1 LITGLQIQD
10 KKIESNDRG
19 NHQILQ
25 TAAYVLLQQSI
36 GENLLISPALRID
49 HTENS
54 GTELIPQLNL
64 SYKTGIVQ
72 WRGSIGKT
80 IRQADFTEGYNNYN
94 KTLVTSGSIGN
105 PNLEAERS
113 LSYEAGADIYLK
125 SNWRIASTLFQRD
138 QQKVIDWTPTAYNEM
153 PRKTNLSP
161 TGTYALA
168 SNIAK
173 VKTAGFETDIQ
184 YQQQWSKGRK
194 IMASMGFVWLDSKI
208 SEGTPSFYLS
218 SHAKLLTNAS
228 MIYTGRFILLSA
240 NAIYKI
246 RNAAQSAAIN
256 ADLSENYFVMNFRAQ
271 AFILKHK
278 AGVYLEANNM
288 FDCSYSDLLGAP
300 MPGRWIVAGL
310 NFSL

>member
-1 LITGLQIQD
+1 
-10 KKIESNDRG
+10 
-19 NHQILQ
+19 
-25 TAAYVLLQQSI
+25 
-36 GENLLISPALRID
+36 LISPALRID

-54 GTELIPQLNL
+54 RTELIPQLNL

-113 LSYEAGADIYLK
+113 LSYEAGADIYIK

-138 QQKVIDWTPTAYNEM
+138 QQKVIDWTPTAYNDM

-218 SHAKLLTNAS
+218 SHAKP
-228 MIYTGRFILLSA
+228 MHQWY
-240 NAIYKI
+240 I
-246 RNAAQSAAIN
+246 RVDS
-256 ADLSENYFVMNFRAQ
+256 F
-271 AFILKHK
+271 
-278 AGVYLEANNM
+278 
-288 FDCSYSDLLGAP
+288 C
-300 MPGRWIVAGL
+300 
-310 NFSL
+310 